1 MLTVPAKHRGIA
13 PAIRQLLSMLF
24 MMIGIVI
31 TFSLIV
37 NTLDETELIT
47 LFIYGG
53 SHLEDAAVTSLTDSL
68 HVITIKKLKNK
79 CNVRYHR
86 SSFTSASGP
95 TWSPRPHRCSSPAIS
110 PRWPATTQPR
120 KRPSLFPFKLNRR
133 RPPTP
138 TTRKPRSN

>member
-1 MLTVPAKHRGIA
+1 MFFFAGIFNSPSGVAVMLTVPAKHRGIA

-68 HVITIKKLKNK
+68 HVITIKKLKK
-79 CNVRYHR
+79 
-86 SSFTSASGP
+86 
-95 TWSPRPHRCSSPAIS
+95 I
-110 PRWPATTQPR
+110 
-120 KRPSLFPFKLNRR
+120 KK
-133 RPPTP
+133 
-138 TTRKPRSN
+138 